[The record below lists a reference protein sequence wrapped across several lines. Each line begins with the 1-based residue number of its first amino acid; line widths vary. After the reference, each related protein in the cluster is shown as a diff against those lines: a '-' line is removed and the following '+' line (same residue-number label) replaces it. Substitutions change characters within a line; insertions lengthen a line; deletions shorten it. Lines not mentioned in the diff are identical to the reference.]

1 MNKEIYDN
9 LIFIAVELEGVI
21 STINTLQNY
30 MQYNIDSLKSLSE
43 DIQKNVSKLYR
54 LIQEDEVKGDK
65 MTSVWNMKKPTVV
78 RLFDNIYAFLS
89 DSKTL
94 IKEGDYEVKLTEV
107 LVFNPDDVMYGQSII
122 FADKVEEI
130 EGYI

>member
-1 MNKEIYDN
+1 M
-9 LIFIAVELEGVI
+9 
-21 STINTLQNY
+21 
-30 MQYNIDSLKSLSE
+30 
-43 DIQKNVSKLYR
+43 VS
-54 LIQEDEVKGDK
+54 I
-65 MTSVWNMKKPTVV
+65 WNMKKPTVV

-122 FADKVEEI
+122 FADKIEKEI

>member
-1 MNKEIYDN
+1 
-9 LIFIAVELEGVI
+9 
-21 STINTLQNY
+21 
-30 MQYNIDSLKSLSE
+30 
-43 DIQKNVSKLYR
+43 
-54 LIQEDEVKGDK
+54 